1 MPNKPIKFS
10 ENFEV
15 QVILKLE
22 CFDEDLRATLKFGE
36 GKLPSLE
43 IDSLSNRSFS
53 QIKLSEHEI
62 KSINCK
68 SELCTYTLM
77 NNESP
82 SMGHIW
88 STYVI
93 KNFKN
98 DSISGIEIQVSG
110 FSDWIDQ
117 KTHLRSDKHRIWK
130 DFPEVFFDELIEIND
145 ESYRIRT
152 IYNWHAQK
160 RKDREFVI
168 SEFTTIQIF
177 NLAKTISIDQAEK
190 FAYDIIRLFSLL
202 MAVPSSIES
211 LWLIDQHGDHKQ
223 PFYFATAPKNTTSFQ
238 YARECLIQPD
248 DITIDVGWK
257 KLFDNYFS
265 ISKYQ
270 VFEKIWGR
278 ITPLFSYSGF
288 WQYEFLGYVSILDA
302 YCSKYAK
309 KNGKK
314 FKRENHT
321 ALKEDL
327 LLIMDK
333 HSDQLGEDYFDV
345 INSFKEGIQSIKNT
359 NLPTFKKKF
368 DFMCD
373 KIHSDIQKIIN
384 FSEDEFLTIK
394 KIRDAAAHGL
404 PIETVNGKNLTYEF
418 KVKDKLLLLLLYL
431 SYRDFG
437 ISPKQFAISMK
448 NSLSKFIRNIN
459 IDSVTR
465 DKLTGM
471 VPFWEID
478 EDSFKK
484 AKEASKS
491 CVGIEFIK
499 SSNAYRFSQTI
510 TDECQSWCSQRHPIE
525 SRNLIDFVRERRF
538 SGKNVE
544 IEYFSEAYLV
554 HGQDKLH
561 FSGLCK
567 VTL

>member
-98 DSISGIEIQVSG
+98 DSISGIEIKVSG
-110 FSDWIDQ
+110 FSEWIDQ
-117 KTHLRSDKHRIWK
+117 KTHLKSDKHRIWK

-145 ESYRIRT
+145 ESYRIKT
-152 IYNWHAQK
+152 IYNCQTQK
-160 RKDREFVI
+160 RENREFVL
-168 SEFTTIQIF
+168 SESTTIQFF
-177 NLAKTISIDQAEK
+177 NLSGLISIEQAEK
-190 FAYDIIRLFSLL
+190 NAYDIIRLFSLL

-211 LWLIDQHGDHKQ
+211 LWLVDQHGNNKQ
-223 PFYFATAPKNTTSFQ
+223 PFYFATAPKNTKSFQ
-238 YARECLIQPD
+238 YVRECLIQPD
-248 DITIDVGWK
+248 DITIDLGWK

-265 ISKYQ
+265 ITKYP
-270 VFEKIWGR
+270 VFETIWGR

-288 WQYEFLGYVSILDA
+288 WEYEILGYVSILDA
-302 YCSKYAK
+302 YCSGYVR

-314 FKRENHT
+314 LTKSNYK
-321 ALKEDL
+321 AIKQDL
-327 LLIMDK
+327 LSVVNNYGERL
-333 HSDQLGEDYFDV
+333 DQNYIGV
-345 INSFKEGIQSIKNT
+345 INSFKDGIQSIKNS
-359 NLPTFKKKF
+359 NLPTFKQKF
-368 DFMCD
+368 DFMHGEV
-373 KIHSDIQKIIN
+373 HSDIQKIIN
-384 FSEDEFLTIK
+384 FSKDEFLTIK

-404 PIETVNGKNLTYEF
+404 PIETVNGKNLSYEF

-431 SYRDFG
+431 SYRELG

-465 DKLTGM
+465 DKLTEM

-484 AKEASKS
+484 AKEASKTYI
-491 CVGIEFIK
+491 GIEFIK
-499 SSNAYRFSQTI
+499 SSNTYRFSQAI

-525 SRNLIDFVRERRF
+525 FRNLIDFVRERQF

-544 IEYFSEAYLV
+544 MEYVSEAYLV
-554 HGQDKLH
+554 YGQHKLY

-567 VTL
+567 VTN